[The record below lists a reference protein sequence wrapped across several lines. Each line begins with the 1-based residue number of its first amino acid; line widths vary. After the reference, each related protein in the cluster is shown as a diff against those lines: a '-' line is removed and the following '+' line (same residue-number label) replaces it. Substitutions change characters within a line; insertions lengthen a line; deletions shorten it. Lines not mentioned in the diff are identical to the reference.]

1 MKNLYESGII
11 PAAGDT
17 QMAKTQCLLSD
28 QSTGMID
35 VSSLGNNVDGRVTV
49 LKDSIKNYN

>member
-1 MKNLYESGII
+1 
-11 PAAGDT
+11 
-17 QMAKTQCLLSD
+17 MAKTQCLPSD

>member
-1 MKNLYESGII
+1 MSQVLY
-11 PAAGDT
+11 
-17 QMAKTQCLLSD
+17 QLLEIQKWPRHNACSQLD